1 MWLSPELSE
10 IQNSTARLSSR
21 RVYDLEK
28 KSRTPLKFRFPSFET
43 CHWLGGRRLVE
54 EMRDYGDAN
63 QRCPAHLVQ
72 AARSLATQLRS
83 WAHDASVCVAAAG
96 LF

>member
-1 MWLSPELSE
+1 MLAV
-10 IQNSTARLSSR
+10 TATPSH
-21 RVYDLEK
+21 RVYELEK

-63 QRCPAHLVQ
+63 QRCPTYLVL
-72 AARSLATQLRS
+72 AARSLSAQLRA
-83 WAHDASVCVAAAG
+83 WAHDASVRTG
-96 LF
+96 